1 MADHPA
7 WPGPGNGGM
16 SDVLRIARRL
26 VQARSANPPGDTRQA
41 AAAAEAE
48 LAGAFEVTRLEPV
61 PGFVSVIG
69 THSFSQPGPALILCG
84 HLDVVPVDQ
93 TAIGWTRDPWAAEVA
108 DGWLYGRGS
117 LDMKGA
123 VAAMIVAARRA
134 VSDRDGLRGQI
145 VVAAV
150 ADEECGGRRGAG
162 TVIEDVITEGDGVVI
177 GEPGNGAICVA
188 HRGMCFVEVT
198 TRGLAT
204 HASTGGGVNAVTS
217 MVRVLGALEGVEL
230 SHTPH
235 TLLGGPSVAVGT
247 MINGG
252 STANV
257 IPDVCRAMIDI
268 RKVPGMTDESVL
280 VDLHRRL
287 TNAGVTDTVAF
298 EVTTTVE
305 PSVTPV
311 SDPLVGVAVDAY
323 RDEFHREPDISGMSA
338 TTDGWWFRNRLGI
351 PTLMALGPGRIE
363 DCHTV
368 NERVSVAE
376 LDSYARIYEGV
387 IRRFLA
393 VT

>member
-1 MADHPA
+1 
-7 WPGPGNGGM
+7 M
-16 SDVLRIARRL
+16 SEVLAVSRRL
-26 VQARSANPPGDTRQA
+26 VQARSANPPGDTREA
-41 AAAAEAE
+41 AAAVEAE
-48 LAGAFEVTRLEPV
+48 LAGALDIMRIEPV

-69 THSFSQPGPALILCG
+69 SHSFPQPGRTLILCG
-84 HLDVVPVDQ
+84 HLDVVPVDG
-93 TAIGWTRDPWAAEVA
+93 AADGWTRDPWAAEVA

-123 VAAMIVAARRA
+123 LAGMIIAARRA
-134 VSDRDGLRGQI
+134 VADRDGVCGQI

-162 TVIEDVITEGDGVVI
+162 AVIEDAITGGDAVVI

-188 HRGMCFVEVT
+188 HRGMCFVEAT

-204 HASTGGGVNAVTS
+204 HASTGGGINAVTS
-217 MVRVLGALEGVEL
+217 MVRVLSGLEGVQL
-230 SHTPH
+230 THRPH
-235 TLLGGPSVAVGT
+235 TLLGGPSIAVGT
-247 MINGG
+247 MISGG

-257 IPDVCRAMIDI
+257 IPDVCRATLDI

-287 TNAGVTDTVAF
+287 ADAGVTDDVRF

-311 SDPLVGVAVDAY
+311 SAPIVGIAVDAY
-323 RDEFHREPDISGMSA
+323 EDEFGTEPDIAGMSA

-376 LDSYARIYEGV
+376 LESYSRIYEGI
-387 IRRFLA
+387 IRRFLSA
-393 VT
+393 T